1 MHMFVVHVHCTRVT
15 SIVRIW
21 FTRSTY
27 FEVRAEV
34 ASDEGTVTLRQDGD
48 LLLDVLDLILS
59 LLQVDDLDGDHLLRA
74 LVDSLEHFAE
84 GALPDALQLRERLF
98 GIHFV
103 LQQRIS

>member
-1 MHMFVVHVHCTRVT
+1 MVYSTRN
-15 SIVRIW
+15 
-21 FTRSTY
+21 TY

-34 ASDEGTVTLRQDGD
+34 ASDEGTVALRQDGD

-84 GALPDALQLRERLF
+84 GALPDALQLREDFF
-98 GIHFV
+98 GVELLLKTNASCKLGSSERSDMVFSSE
-103 LQQRIS
+103 R